1 MEEALNIHNYSFLEG
16 EETKENGVIISTIV
30 LCLALKRKKQESN
43 IKNILRKRIL
53 CCLVD

>member
-30 LCLALKRKKQESN
+30 LCLALKRKNK
-43 IKNILRKRIL
+43 KAT
-53 CCLVD
+53 